1 MAFPQ
6 QRFYRAKL
14 VPRTGWRRQLR
25 RWHGVQR
32 LLHPATHISPSGTN
46 VILNWPTNVAGFDY
60 TGHTLQST
68 ANLVSPVVWD
78 TNSPAPVVLNGQNMV
93 TSRIT
98 GTRKFYGLL
107 SSF

>member
-1 MAFPQ
+1 MDHS
-6 QRFYRAKL
+6 
-14 VPRTGWRRQLR
+14 RTLAARLFAA
-25 RWHGVQR
+25 GV
-32 LLHPATHISPSGTN
+32 LLAGAAPAWAATHYVDVNSA
-46 VILNWPTNVAGFDY
+46 TNVAGFDY

-78 TNSPAPVVLNGQNMV
+78 TSSPAPVLLNGQNMV